1 MEQKETL
8 TRWWDF
14 SAAILLLAALLTA
27 AARLVST
34 RWTENLSIV
43 QNLVLIGVII
53 GFALGKSVFSHQ
65 TAITLGAAYGTF
77 AVPWQLGLTLEKD
90 LIWRERMQVL
100 INRLDMIIQQLANQE
115 PVQDSLL
122 FIVIMS
128 ILFWTL
134 SVHAGFTLV
143 RYGSAWGS
151 ILPSGLAIF
160 LIHSFDAMVTRRSW
174 YLALYLFFGL
184 ILVARMVYIQRQER
198 WQTNRTALPPHL
210 GLDFIRFA
218 IVATLLIILFSWT
231 VPALA
236 NALPAA
242 QKVWQPV
249 ERAWNET
256 RDRFDNAF
264 ASLRTS
270 VGLVSQYYGVSATLG
285 RGTPLSDD
293 HIFTAR
299 APDNLPPSVRLYWR
313 ARTYDTYE
321 SGQWFSAINTVY
333 TYNPEDDELPLPVEA
348 GRWFGTFDIVSAV
361 NLSTLYMPPQ
371 PVWTSQPGQV
381 EYALNP
387 DGTLDISTF
396 RAIPSVDPGDVYETH
411 ASISYA
417 TESKLMAAGSIYPD
431 WIVERY
437 LSLPDTITPRT
448 RQLAAD
454 ITAGLET
461 PYEKTVAITDFLRQ
475 NIEYVETIED
485 ELPNDQDLID
495 WFLFD
500 YQKGF
505 CNYYATAE
513 VVLLR
518 TLGIPARWA
527 VGYAEGERIIDENE
541 ATRGNRFSGGSFIV
555 RQKDAHAWPEVYFP
569 SIGWVEF
576 EPTAAQPN
584 ILRLPGGPNE
594 GTGVVTSSE
603 IEEMER
609 LRREMEEE
617 MALLRQQRQ
626 SSQSADNENPIP
638 PALIYWALVLFSM
651 GLILYA
657 LWKNRKKLKFQPFP
671 ILLEKAYIRAGLQP
685 PLAIKRWALQ
695 AALPPLVKA
704 YHEINKALARL
715 GMKPPETITPTER
728 AAILTGLIPQA
739 EKPVRELVHEY
750 EREVFGRQRANLV
763 VAIRSAG
770 DIRRFSNSVS
780 VRNLI
785 NRLPNPLKLLRNS
798 KHDVKSQV

>member
-1 MEQKETL
+1 MEQKEPL

-34 RWTENLSIV
+34 RWTEDLSIV

-134 SVHAGFTLV
+134 SVHAGFTLI

-151 ILPSGLAIF
+151 ILPTGLAIF
-160 LIHSFDAMVTRRSW
+160 LVHSFDAMVTRRSW

-313 ARTYDTYE
+313 ARTYDT
-321 SGQWFSAINTVY
+321 
-333 TYNPEDDELPLPVEA
+333 
-348 GRWFGTFDIVSAV
+348 
-361 NLSTLYMPPQ
+361 
-371 PVWTSQPGQV
+371 
-381 EYALNP
+381 
-387 DGTLDISTF
+387 
-396 RAIPSVDPGDVYETH
+396 
-411 ASISYA
+411 
-417 TESKLMAAGSIYPD
+417 
-431 WIVERY
+431 
-437 LSLPDTITPRT
+437 
-448 RQLAAD
+448 
-454 ITAGLET
+454 
-461 PYEKTVAITDFLRQ
+461 
-475 NIEYVETIED
+475 
-485 ELPNDQDLID
+485 
-495 WFLFD
+495 
-500 YQKGF
+500 
-505 CNYYATAE
+505 
-513 VVLLR
+513 
-518 TLGIPARWA
+518 
-527 VGYAEGERIIDENE
+527 
-541 ATRGNRFSGGSFIV
+541 
-555 RQKDAHAWPEVYFP
+555 
-569 SIGWVEF
+569 
-576 EPTAAQPN
+576 
-584 ILRLPGGPNE
+584 
-594 GTGVVTSSE
+594 
-603 IEEMER
+603 
-609 LRREMEEE
+609 
-617 MALLRQQRQ
+617 
-626 SSQSADNENPIP
+626 
-638 PALIYWALVLFSM
+638 
-651 GLILYA
+651 
-657 LWKNRKKLKFQPFP
+657 
-671 ILLEKAYIRAGLQP
+671 
-685 PLAIKRWALQ
+685 
-695 AALPPLVKA
+695 
-704 YHEINKALARL
+704 
-715 GMKPPETITPTER
+715 
-728 AAILTGLIPQA
+728 
-739 EKPVRELVHEY
+739 
-750 EREVFGRQRANLV
+750 
-763 VAIRSAG
+763 
-770 DIRRFSNSVS
+770 
-780 VRNLI
+780 
-785 NRLPNPLKLLRNS
+785 
-798 KHDVKSQV
+798 